1 MVSAVPIA
9 GRGQMIQRWR
19 IGELLSRIV
28 PLSTHDVEEIL
39 QEQTGTHRKF
49 GEIAL
54 AWGLCQP
61 EHVWNAWCRQ
71 LAQGVERVDLA
82 QVGVDAQAAAMLPA
96 EVARELQ
103 VLPVRRAEEVIVI
116 ATAADEITQLAV
128 DLTKRLALKVMFVRV
143 EAKQLRAMIEN
154 YYPPLQ
160 MAG

>member
-1 MVSAVPIA
+1 
-9 GRGQMIQRWR
+9 MIQRWR

-143 EAKQLRAMIEN
+143 EAKQLREMIEN

>member
-1 MVSAVPIA
+1 MK
-9 GRGQMIQRWR
+9 GRAR
-19 IGELLSRIV
+19 IGELLSRMV
-28 PLSTHDVEEIL
+28 PLSGHDVEEIL
-39 QEQTGTHRKF
+39 QEQENTHRKF

-143 EAKQLRAMIEN
+143 EAKQLREMIEN